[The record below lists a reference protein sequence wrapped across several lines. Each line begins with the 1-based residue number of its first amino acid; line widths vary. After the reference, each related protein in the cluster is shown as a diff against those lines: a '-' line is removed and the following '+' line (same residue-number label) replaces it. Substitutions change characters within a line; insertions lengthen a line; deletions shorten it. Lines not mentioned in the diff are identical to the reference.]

1 MHAISRSWPEE
12 IAAVINT
19 IERLFEY
26 FSDRFSAVFVR
37 YAKKRWKLRLIALT
51 VFILS
56 IVLLLG
62 WISAKKVREV
72 VVEDFNQQQLVLARH
87 AARQTENFLHII
99 EREMQLL
106 SRHPFFQSPSPSFL
120 KWQMLLSYSLLADEG
135 LAEIR
140 FFDAAE
146 NRTYR
151 VIPHGGG
158 FSTGNPNATDKE
170 LLASARQ
177 LKGDDAFHFSILH
190 STMPETKGRRTL
202 LYIAKPIYASVG
214 TSKRVREVSKV
225 RGALIYAV
233 DAMTVAER
241 TLKDIRSGKTGYA
254 WMIDSNGDFLYHH
267 ESSFIGK
274 NAFEARK
281 EKDPSIS
288 YMLIDDIQ
296 RKKMLK
302 GEEGTGWYTSGWHL
316 GVQGNIKK
324 LIAFSPISIAADPYN
339 LVWSVAVVAPMSEV
353 EGAIEAIQFRQYLLE
368 GIIIIFVLLGSFL
381 TFTVMA
387 KWSSTL
393 KDEVRRKTDEL
404 LQSENQYASLVEHA
418 NDIIYTVDH
427 NADFLTINKA
437 GTEFFKKDRNDI
449 IGENIGTIC
458 FNEES
463 ASRQFKAID
472 EVFATGESR
481 QIVYSLNI
489 NNTEIWVSTSYSL
502 TAGKAGASSAV
513 LGISRDV
520 TERKRREE
528 QMYHTEKLAS
538 LGTLAAGVAHE
549 INNPLAIILGFADML
564 LGKTPPQSE
573 AYDILKTIE
582 KQGNNAKR
590 VVENLLSFA
599 RYRDSKEELIEIDA
613 NIEDVL
619 MVAGNTLRLSK
630 IVVQKQLAEDLP
642 AIRGDSREIQQ
653 VFLNIINNAIY
664 AMKGHGVLT
673 VTTGKTAKGEVEI
686 RLSDTGEGI
695 KKEHRNKIFDPL
707 FTTKV
712 VGEGT
717 GLGLSVCYAI
727 VAKYGGSIT
736 FETRTADE
744 TSEVVQHFNRNDGS
758 IIVDAR
764 TDNKAPLTGT
774 TFIIT
779 LPVVKG

>member
-1 MHAISRSWPEE
+1 
-12 IAAVINT
+12 VIKS

-51 VFILS
+51 VFILA

-62 WISAKKVREV
+62 WMSSKKVREV
-72 VVEDFNQQQLVLARH
+72 VVQDFNLQQLVLARH

-99 EREMQLL
+99 EREMHLL
-106 SRHPFFQSPSPSFL
+106 SQHPFFQTPEPSFL

-140 FFDAAE
+140 FFDAAG

-151 VIPHGGG
+151 VIPNGGG
-158 FSTGNPNATDKE
+158 FSTGGPSAADLE
-170 LLASARQ
+170 LLDSTRQ
-177 LKGDDAFHFSILH
+177 LYGDNIFHFSSRH
-190 STMPETKGRRTL
+190 SAMPETKGRRTL
-202 LYIAKPIYASVG
+202 LYIAKPIYASPG
-214 TSKRVREVSKV
+214 ATKRVREASRL
-225 RGALIYAV
+225 RGVLIYVV

-241 TLKDIRSGKTGYA
+241 TLRDIRSGKTGYA

-267 ESSFIGK
+267 ESSFIGR

-281 EKDPSIS
+281 EKDPSLS
-288 YMLIDDIQ
+288 YMLIEDIQ

-302 GEEGTGWYTSGWHL
+302 GEEGTGWYMSGWHL

-324 LIAFSPISIAADPYN
+324 LIAFSPISIAAAPDS

-353 EGAIEAIQFRQYLLE
+353 EGAIEAIQVRQYLLE

-381 TFTVMA
+381 TFTAMA

-418 NDIIYTVDH
+418 SDIIYTVDR

-437 GTEFFKKDRNDI
+437 GTEFFKKDKKDI
-449 IGENIGTIC
+449 IGHNIGTIC
-458 FNEES
+458 FNEEG
-463 ASRQFKAID
+463 ASRQFKAIN

-481 QIVYSLNI
+481 EIVYSLNI
-489 NNTEIWVSTSYSL
+489 NNAEIWVSTSYSL
-502 TAGKAGASSAV
+502 TAGKSGSSAV
-513 LGISRDV
+513 LGIARDV

-564 LGKTPPQSE
+564 LGKTPPESE

-599 RYRDSKEELIEIDA
+599 RYRESREELIDINA

-630 IVVQKQLAEDLP
+630 VVVQKRLANDLP
-642 AIRGDSREIQQ
+642 AIKGDSREIQQ

-664 AMKGHGVLT
+664 AMKGHGILT
-673 VTTGKTAKGEVEI
+673 VTTGTTANGDVEI
-686 RLSDTGEGI
+686 RLSDTGHGI
-695 KKEHRNKIFDPL
+695 KKEDRNKIFDPL
-707 FTTKV
+707 FTTKE

-727 VAKYGGSIT
+727 VAKYGGTIT

-744 TSEVVQHFNRNDGS
+744 TPEAIGHVNLDDLST
-758 IIVDAR
+758 IVDLSA
-764 TDNKAPLTGT
+764 DNGKPLTGT

-779 LPVVKG
+779 LPVVRD

>member
-1 MHAISRSWPEE
+1 
-12 IAAVINT
+12 VIKS
-19 IERLFEY
+19 IQRLYEY
-26 FSDRFSAVFVR
+26 FSDHFAAVFVR

-62 WISAKKVREV
+62 WMSSKKVREV
-72 VVEDFNQQQLVLARH
+72 VVQDFNMQQLVLARH
-87 AARQTENFLHII
+87 AARQTENFLHIMK
-99 EREMQLL
+99 REMLLL
-106 SRHPFFQSPSPSFL
+106 SRHPSLRSADQSFL
-120 KWQMLLSYSLLADEG
+120 KWQLPLSYSLLSDEG
-135 LAEIR
+135 LKEVR
-140 FFDAAE
+140 FFDAVQ

-151 VIPHGGG
+151 ASSSDKGLRA
-158 FSTGNPNATDKE
+158 GNPTVEDRV
-170 LLASARQ
+170 LLGYVQ
-177 LKGDDAFHFSILH
+177 KLKGDDGFYY
-190 STMPETKGRRTL
+190 STLRSKMPETKRHGML
-202 LYIAKPIYASVG
+202 LYVAKPVFDPVASKNLHEPSRVRGVLIYIVDGIVIAK
-214 TSKRVREVSKV
+214 
-225 RGALIYAV
+225 
-233 DAMTVAER
+233 R
-241 TLKDIRSGKTGYA
+241 TLKDIKSGKTGYA
-254 WMIDSNGDFLYHH
+254 WMIDNNGDFMYHY

-281 EKDPSIS
+281 VKGPSMS
-288 YMLIDDIQ
+288 FGLIDDIQ

-302 GEEGTGWYTSGWHL
+302 GEEGTGWYISGWHQ

-324 LIAFSPISIAADPYN
+324 LIAFSPIRVGAPPES
-339 LVWSVAVVAPMSEV
+339 LFWSVAVVAPMSEV
-353 EGAIEAIQFRQYLLE
+353 EGAIEEIQFRQYLLE
-368 GIIIIFVLLGSFL
+368 GIIIIFILLGSFL
-381 TFTVMA
+381 TFTAMA
-387 KWSSTL
+387 KWSITL

-404 LQSENQYASLVEHA
+404 IQSENQYASLVEHA
-418 NDIIYTVDH
+418 NDIIYTVDR
-427 NADFLTINKA
+427 NGNFLTINKA
-437 GTEFFKKDRNDI
+437 GTEFFKMPKEEI
-449 IGENIGTIC
+449 IGHSIGAIC

-463 ASRQFKAID
+463 ASRQFTAID

-489 NNTEIWVSTSYSL
+489 NNSEIWVSTGYSL
-502 TAGKAGASSAV
+502 IAGKSGASSSV

-520 TERKRREE
+520 TERKRRED

-564 LGKTPPQSE
+564 LGKTPPDSE

-599 RYRDSKEELIEIDA
+599 RYRESKEELIEINS

-630 IVVQKQLAEDLP
+630 IVVEKRLAKDLP
-642 AIRGDSREIQQ
+642 AIKGDSREMQQ

-664 AMKGHGVLT
+664 AMKGNGTLT
-673 VTTGKTAKGEVEI
+673 LTTGTTSNGGVEI
-686 RLSDTGEGI
+686 RLSDTGHGI
-695 KKEHRNKIFDPL
+695 RKENRNKIFDPL
-707 FTTKV
+707 FTTKE

-727 VAKYGGSIT
+727 VAKYGGTIT

-744 TSEVVQHFNRNDGS
+744 SSEAVSYCTLDDGS
-758 IIVDAR
+758 IVVGAGTD
-764 TDNKAPLTGT
+764 DNKPITGT

-779 LPVVKG
+779 LPVVKN